1 MQCNRLSVPR
11 NVHFKSS
18 LKQYLISA
26 WDNNSLATTRGEKK
40 LLVNSDDDCYSFPV
54 KDQRM
59 RKMYE
64 RSLHSTHEEANS
76 RMIFHLN
83 SVINPA
89 NVVIR
94 TSNTYVLVI
103 ALEWMC
109 SMNSDIKVLF
119 VFSLVN

>member
-1 MQCNRLSVPR
+1 MQCNRLSVLC

-18 LKQYLISA
+18 LIQYLISA

-40 LLVNSDDDCYSFPV
+40 VLVNSDDDCYSFPA

-59 RKMYE
+59 RKMCE

-94 TSNTYVLVI
+94 TSDTYVLVI
-103 ALEWMC
+103 ALGWMC
-109 SMNSDIKVLF
+109 SMNSDIEVVF

>member
-1 MQCNRLSVPR
+1 MQCNRLSVLR

-18 LKQYLISA
+18 LIQYLISA
-26 WDNNSLATTRGEKK
+26 WGNNSLATTRGEKK
-40 LLVNSDDDCYSFPV
+40 LLVNSHDDCYSFPV

-59 RKMYE
+59 CKMCE

-83 SVINPA
+83 SVINPV
-89 NVVIR
+89 NVLIQ
-94 TSNTYVLVI
+94 TSDTYVLVI
-103 ALEWMC
+103 ALGWMC
-109 SMNSDIKVLF
+109 SMNSDIEVVF